1 MTKLYKATKKAKA
14 TLKIHARFSVVNQI
28 PEDIKVISETT
39 NERKYNFIARA
50 ANFLY
55 IFDLGYYGLEL
66 FNRIMKV
73 SSFFVSRLKSNI
85 DPLIVV
91 GKYEGKRL
99 SEVLKDI
106 KGSTVDVMVNLITQA
121 ATLTEYLRLIGIKH
135 EGEWYFY
142 LTNIKDKAF
151 RPKDIYTIYTYRW
164 TIEIFINELKHVL
177 RLENIVCR
185 NENGIKVEINAE
197 LILYVLLRIIVREAS
212 RLSNSPVEFFSFK
225 RSFEILM
232 QVMVAEQ
239 STAAIQRSYLTE
251 AVSSRFTGTSCPIL
265 LQRTKLFPVCCKTC
279 WIMNASRSVCL

>member
-1 MTKLYKATKKAKA
+1 M
-14 TLKIHARFSVVNQI
+14 KIHARFSVVNQI
-28 PEDIKVISETT
+28 PEDIKVTSETT

-55 IFDLGYYGLEL
+55 IFDLGYYGIEL
-66 FNRIMKV
+66 FNGIMKV
-73 SSFFVSRLKSNI
+73 HSFFVSRLKSNI

-164 TIEIFINELKHVL
+164 TIEIFFNELKHVL

-185 NENGIKVEINAE
+185 NENGIKVEIYAA
-197 LILYVLLRIIVREAS
+197 LILYVLLRIVVRQAS

-225 RSFEILM
+225 RSFEILT
-232 QVMVAEQ
+232 QVIDCFYLKIVFENYDILELIDALGIIL
-239 STAAIQRSYLTE
+239 AITGKKDSYYI
-251 AVSSRFTGTSCPIL
+251 RNKF
-265 LQRTKLFPVCCKTC
+265 
-279 WIMNASRSVCL
+279 CLSLR